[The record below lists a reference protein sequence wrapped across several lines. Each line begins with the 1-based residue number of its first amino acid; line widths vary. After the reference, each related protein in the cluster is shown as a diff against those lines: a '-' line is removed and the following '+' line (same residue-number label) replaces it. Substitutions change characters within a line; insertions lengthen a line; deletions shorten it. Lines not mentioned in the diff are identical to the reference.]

1 MSGEALEPEGKL
13 AESIIEVWRTRLSD
27 ISWFMKCLNEHL
39 ARRANAEDQCTGKF
53 WEGRFK
59 SRALLDEAGLL
70 TAMTYVDLNPIRA
83 GIAAT
88 PEESDFTSIHQRI
101 CDLRRLQEE
110 KEAEDAAAEVK
121 IHLRAFSS
129 ADVPLS
135 TIPYRF
141 DDYLDL
147 VDWTGRTIRS
157 DKRGSIDE
165 RLPPIVQRL
174 NINPDAWHRSMQRH
188 GNVFGR
194 AMGRLDHLRLHASTL
209 GQSWVR
215 GLWRSEALFHR

>member
-1 MSGEALEPEGKL
+1 
-13 AESIIEVWRTRLSD
+13 
-27 ISWFMKCLNEHL
+27 
-39 ARRANAEDQCTGKF
+39 
-53 WEGRFK
+53 
-59 SRALLDEAGLL
+59 
-70 TAMTYVDLNPIRA
+70 
-83 GIAAT
+83 
-88 PEESDFTSIHQRI
+88 
-101 CDLRRLQEE
+101 
-110 KEAEDAAAEVK
+110 VK
-121 IHLRAFSS
+121 IPLRAFSS
-129 ADVPLS
+129 AGVPSS

-147 VDWTGRTIRS
+147 VDWTGRNIRS

-174 NINPDAWHRSMQRH
+174 NIDPDAWHCSMQRH

-215 GLWRSEALFHR
+215 GLRRSEALFNR